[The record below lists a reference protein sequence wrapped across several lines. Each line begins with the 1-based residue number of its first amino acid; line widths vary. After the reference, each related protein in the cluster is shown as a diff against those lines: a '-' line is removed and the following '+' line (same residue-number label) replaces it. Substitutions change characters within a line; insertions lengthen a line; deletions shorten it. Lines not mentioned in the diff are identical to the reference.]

1 MAAVCGTG
9 SGNFPQPGDP
19 DLNGSILNA
28 SPAFGGI
35 DVVWTYPGLNSQ
47 AVAHTIL
54 FRSTNADPDTK
65 VQHRIVTGNFH
76 YDKVDPE
83 QNVEYFY
90 WIQIVSVNGTVGD
103 LIGPAS
109 ATARPTIEQ
118 MIVLLTGQISDG
130 NLAQSLKED
139 IQRIDSLTTTIN
151 GETAER
157 LSQYEA
163 LQTDLA
169 AYQNDVDGVA
179 TLLTNEVVR
188 LETDDTS
195 QINQINVLGAKT
207 DDNSALIISESEAR
221 ADADSALAMTIDTLQ
236 ASSAQTFY
244 QDSAPDPSVVT
255 LVENDIWVNTTEPAD
270 GSEPAY
276 ALHQWDGSGWF
287 EQTPNSLA
295 GTHAAVEAERLARVN
310 RDGALAQ
317 TIDTVETSVGRKSR
331 TFFQANPPVAENVGD
346 LWVDTGNGNLLKR
359 WTGSTWQI
367 ARDLGIALADSKAV
381 TAQNAAEAASSLAVA
396 KASEAETNA
405 AAYTDGEINSVEA
418 AAIAAAEAYTDEREL
433 IVKSYADGIVTASEQ
448 AAINA
453 AGLYTDAERQLSEA
467 VAASYADG
475 IVTAE
480 EERAIADATAK
491 ANAAELAASNLAN
504 TAQATADSKNKVFR
518 QDSPPAENVG
528 NLWFDSSDGDKAKR
542 WNGSDWVTINLYTG
556 NQVAATIE
564 DYNATRVGYCM
575 VNGAPDSTKDSK
587 ASCEATTG
595 GVWLDMYA
603 IADAVKGVQVT
614 DGDGQVANVQQRM
627 ISYKNELGV
636 LNSEYTVKVQTDVD
650 GNSIVGGFGVATDS
664 STGSVEAGF
673 DVDTFW
679 VGKLGNKTFPFIIK
693 NNETFIKEAVV
704 ESLTIN
710 KLQAEDKS
718 ELAFEDGKLKAKFID
733 VDNIHIGGT
742 STFSGSLDVKS
753 SPTGGRLSISGDRL
767 EVHDGSNRLRVRIG
781 RL

>member
-1 MAAVCGTG
+1 M
-9 SGNFPQPGDP
+9 
-19 DLNGSILNA
+19 
-28 SPAFGGI
+28 
-35 DVVWTYPGLNSQ
+35 
-47 AVAHTIL
+47 
-54 FRSTNADPDTK
+54 
-65 VQHRIVTGNFH
+65 
-76 YDKVDPE
+76 
-83 QNVEYFY
+83 
-90 WIQIVSVNGTVGD
+90 NGTVGD

-346 LWVDTGNGNLLKR
+346 LWVDTDNGNLLKR

-367 ARDLGIALADSKAV
+367 ARDSGIAV
-381 TAQNAAEAASSLAVA
+381 
-396 KASEAETNA
+396 
-405 AAYTDGEINSVEA
+405 GEG
-418 AAIAAAEAYTDEREL
+418 R
-433 IVKSYADGIVTASEQ
+433 
-448 AAINA
+448 
-453 AGLYTDAERQLSEA
+453 
-467 VAASYADG
+467 
-475 IVTAE
+475 
-480 EERAIADATAK
+480 
-491 ANAAELAASNLAN
+491 
-504 TAQATADSKNKVFR
+504 NKVFR
-518 QDSPPAENVG
+518 QDNPPTAENVG
-528 NLWFDSSDGDKAKR
+528 DLWFDSSDDDKARR
-542 WNGSDWVTINLYTG
+542 WNGSDWVTMNLYTG

-564 DYNATRVGYCM
+564 DYNATRVGYCI

-627 ISYKNELGV
+627 ISYKDELGV